1 MRCFTRVALGLALLG
16 LTMAACRS
24 GNEKQLL
31 GGWISVARGQGG
43 VATVVEFRPDG
54 SFTSSFDKV
63 LDCGY
68 RMENGQ
74 LILTVPDAKTGQT
87 ASDFVQTRV
96 EGDRLVF
103 TAPWDGA
110 EHEMQRS
117 GPAPS
122 SDQPLVGEWTAGAT
136 NARTAFADFSND
148 GKLSFRTRLK
158 SATGTYKVSGDSL
171 GLNFQGAPP
180 QNGTFKI
187 EGDSLIMT
195 PEKGASQTFK
205 RTQQ

>member
-1 MRCFTRVALGLALLG
+1 MRCFARVSLGLAVLG
-16 LTMAACRS
+16 MTLAACRS
-24 GNEKQLL
+24 RNEKQLL
-31 GGWISVARGQGG
+31 GSWISVARGQGS

-54 SFTSSFDKV
+54 SFTSAFDKV

-74 LILTVPDAKTGQT
+74 LILTVADAKTGQT

-117 GPAPS
+117 GPALP

-136 NARTAFADFSND
+136 NARTAFAEFSND

-171 GLNFQGAPP
+171 TLNFQGSPP
-180 QNGTFKI
+180 QKGTFKI
-187 EGDSLIMT
+187 EGGSLIMT
-195 PEKGASQTFK
+195 PEKGASQIFK
-205 RTQQ
+205 RTQP